1 MSTCCVSLNL
11 GSVHGT
17 YGRTNSSVLSFD
29 FYTCGHGTY
38 TSMFIV
44 YTHAYVIKEKI
55 ERRYVFYKPDMC
67 NCKLC
72 RSLASGGRVS
82 VVLLSLI
89 SGYLFYEGNLE
100 LLILLPSLLE
110 SWVSSLN
117 FIARCATTL
126 ASHYLPEPH
135 FPYF

>member
-1 MSTCCVSLNL
+1 
-11 GSVHGT
+11 
-17 YGRTNSSVLSFD
+17 
-29 FYTCGHGTY
+29 
-38 TSMFIV
+38 
-44 YTHAYVIKEKI
+44 
-55 ERRYVFYKPDMC
+55 MC

-89 SGYLFYEGNLE
+89 SGYLFYEGNLQ

-110 SWVSSLN
+110 SWVSTRFLGSLN